1 MALSETY
8 ICLGGVLL
16 LSQFLAFKLL
26 GLLELGHWLNSSFIA
41 FKNEYYYLLH
51 LLVVL
56 LQVLNIP
63 WSWQSMLVAIQT
75 NHLPYCLSDL
85 DLKELFSHHHSHP
98 CLRSTSQAIHASS
111 FRSIQIKPSPNE
123 TNHTNVLLGLSQEK
137 PRSLATLGNRMR
149 LHM

>member
-1 MALSETY
+1 MASSVTY
-8 ICLGGVLL
+8 IRLGGVLL

-26 GLLELGHWLNSSFIA
+26 CLLELGHWLNSSFIA
-41 FKNEYYYLLH
+41 FKNEYNYLLH

-111 FRSIQIKPSPNE
+111 FKSIQIKPSPNE
-123 TNHTNVLLGLSQEK
+123 TNHTDVLLGLSQEK

>member
-1 MALSETY
+1 MASSVTY

-26 GLLELGHWLNSSFIA
+26 GLLALGHWLNSSFIA
-41 FKNEYYYLLH
+41 LKNEYNYLLH

-63 WSWQSMLVAIQT
+63 WSWQSMLRVVHT
-75 NHLPYCLSDL
+75 SHLPYYLSNL
-85 DLKELFSHHHSHP
+85 DLKELCSHRHSHP

-111 FRSIQIKPSPNE
+111 FKSVQIKPSPNE
-123 TNHTNVLLGLSQEK
+123 TNHTDVLLGLSREK
-137 PRSLATLGNRMR
+137 PRSLATIGNRMR